1 MLTSSRPSQM
11 LVRYWVSAEV
21 SELSRLKVASSEED
35 TFASTRSVIGSCSVC
50 AVSVSVSAEPVVS
63 VVSVLLPVSLSVPVC
78 SCVPLLLEH
87 PLKTREAVSA
97 RASSLDAV
105 FFIMFL
111 LKYKSQRS

>member
-1 MLTSSRPSQM
+1 M

-21 SELSRLKVASSEED
+21 SELSRLKVASSEEE

-50 AVSVSVSAEPVVS
+50 AVSSVSEDSVLSVVS
-63 VVSVLLPVSLSVPVC
+63 VVLPVSLSEPVC
-78 SCVPLLLEH
+78 SCVPPLLEH
-87 PLKTREAVSA
+87 PLKTRETVSA

>member
-50 AVSVSVSAEPVVS
+50 AVSVSAESVVS

>member
-1 MLTSSRPSQM
+1 MRRRSLGNWILVYAFAVLVFIIVAAPVIWLFISSISTQ
-11 LVRYWVSAEV
+11 
-21 SELSRLKVASSEED
+21 SE
-35 TFASTRSVIGSCSVC
+35 
-50 AVSVSVSAEPVVS
+50 
-63 VVSVLLPVSLSVPVC
+63 
-78 SCVPLLLEH
+78 LLEH